1 MIKLIAIDLDGTL
14 LNSEKKISEKNKA
27 AITAAKVKGVKV
39 MVCTG
44 RPLKSVLPLLEEL
57 NLMDEGDYSIT
68 LNGGLIQSNH
78 DGKVLTET
86 LLDGTHVQDIYRLTS
101 TLDLSLDV
109 IYRGAVFRAT
119 PTSDSHPSVYHELNK
134 VLSFDEKHVSF
145 FTEKDPVN
153 KMVCTSFDPD
163 YITQQMKKIPSEYFE
178 RYNIVRSG
186 SYLFEFVDKSVSKA
200 AGMAQ
205 LGAILNIDQSEMMA
219 LGDEENDASMIAYA
233 GLGVAMGNATSQI
246 KQLAQFETK
255 TNDDDGVAYAIN
267 KFVLEA

>member
-14 LNSEKKISEKNKA
+14 LNSDKKVSDENKQ
-27 AITAAKVKGVKV
+27 AIAAAKAKGVKV
-39 MVCTG
+39 MLCTG

-78 DGKVLTET
+78 DGHVLSEIV
-86 LLDGTHVQDIYRLTS
+86 LDGTRVQDVYQLTS
-101 TLDLSLDV
+101 SLDLTLDV
-109 IYRGAVFRAT
+109 ISRGTVLRAT
-119 PTSDSHPSVYHELNK
+119 PTSKNHPSVYHELNK
-134 VLSFDEKHVSF
+134 VLTFDEKPVVD
-145 FTEKDPVN
+145 FTAHDHVN

-163 YITQQMKKIPSEYFE
+163 YLTEQMKKIPTEYFE
-178 RYNIVRSG
+178 CYNIVRSG
-186 SYLFEFVDKSVSKA
+186 SYLFEFVEKTVSKA

-205 LGAILNIDQSEMMA
+205 LGRMLMIDQSEMMA
-219 LGDEENDASMIAYA
+219 LGDEENDASMIEYA
-233 GLGVAMGNATSQI
+233 GLGVAMGNATEQI

-255 TNDDDGVAYAIN
+255 TNDEHGVAYAIN